1 VRWRG
6 AIAFGVALIAFLVIG
21 VWLGGHPS
29 KLPGFARETFT
40 EEPTSLVA
48 EGAEIIKDNYF
59 RKVGNTELG
68 NASLQGM
75 VRELRK
81 RHKDRF
87 SDYFSKESLEGFNQQ
102 IEGHFSG
109 VGLSVL
115 EVKKGLRVVKVF
127 KGSPAEEGG
136 VEVGDTIIE
145 VEGEPIAGLTSGES
159 TQKIKGP
166 EGTQVTVKIEKPK
179 TKKAEPP
186 KTEELTLTR
195 ANVVLPNVSSRV
207 FTTDGKKIGYVRLLS
222 FSSEASKQ
230 LAHGIEK
237 AQKEGAEGLVL
248 DLRENPGGLLD
259 EAVSSASLF
268 LPEGEV
274 VVSTKSRTK
283 GGTERKSGPGK
294 IVDEPFDV
302 LIDRGTASAAEILT
316 AALQDDAKAT
326 VVGTRSYGKG
336 VFQEEHDLAN
346 GGALKLT
353 VGEYFTPSGENLA
366 RTGGIHPEVKA
377 VDNPHTPVDEA
388 RQKALETVAAQVQ
401 G

>member
-1 VRWRG
+1 VRLRG
-6 AIAFGVALIAFLVIG
+6 AIAFGVALVAFLVIG
-21 VWLGGHPS
+21 VWFGGHPS
-29 KLPGFARETFT
+29 KLPGFARDTFT
-40 EEPTSLVA
+40 EEPTSLVS
-48 EGAEIIKDNYF
+48 EGAEVIRDNYF

-68 NASLQGM
+68 NSSLQGM
-75 VRELRK
+75 VRELRR

-87 SDYFSKESLEGFNQQ
+87 SDYFSPESLEGFNQQ

-109 VGLSVL
+109 VGLSVI
-115 EVKKGLRVVKVF
+115 EVKKGLKVVKVF
-127 KGSPAEEGG
+127 KSSPAEEGG
-136 VEVGDTIIE
+136 VEVGDTIVA
-145 VEGEPIAGLTSGES
+145 VEGESIAGLTSAES
-159 TQKIKGP
+159 TRKIKGP
-166 EGTQVTVKIEKPK
+166 EGTEVTITVEKPK
-179 TKKAEPP
+179 THRRTDK
-186 KTEELTLTR
+186 TLTR
-195 ANVVLPNVSSRV
+195 AEVVLPNVSSRV
-207 FTTDGKKIGYVRLLS
+207 FRTDGKKIGYVRLLS
-222 FSSEASKQ
+222 FSSEASRQ

-237 AQKEGAEGLVL
+237 AKQEGAEALVL
-248 DLRENPGGLLD
+248 DLRGNPGGLLD

-274 VVSTKSRTK
+274 VVSTRSRTK
-283 GGTERKSGPGK
+283 GSTERKSGPGK
-294 IVDEPFDV
+294 IVDVPFDV
-302 LIDRGTASAAEILT
+302 LIDRGTASAAEIMT
-316 AALQDDAKAT
+316 AALQDDADAT

-366 RTGGIHPEVKA
+366 RTGGIHPEVKV

>member
-1 VRWRG
+1 VRLRG
-6 AIAFGVALIAFLVIG
+6 AIAFGVALIAVLVIG
-21 VWLGGHPS
+21 VYLGGHPS
-29 KLPGFARETFT
+29 KLPDFAREAFT

-48 EGAEIIKDNYF
+48 EASEVIKDNYF

-87 SDYFSKESLEGFNQQ
+87 SDYFSPESLEGFNQQ

-109 VGLSVL
+109 VGLSVI
-115 EVKKGLRVVKVF
+115 EVKKGLKIVKVF
-127 KGSPAEEGG
+127 HGSPAEEGG
-136 VEVGDTIIE
+136 LEVGDTIIA
-145 VEGEPIAGLTSGES
+145 VEGESIAGLNSTEA

-166 EGTQVTVKIEKPK
+166 EGTQVTVKVEKPK
-179 TKKAEPP
+179 TGKKSE
-186 KTEELTLTR
+186 KTLTR
-195 ANVVLPNVSSRV
+195 AEVVLPNVSSRV
-207 FTTDGKKIGYVRLLS
+207 FKTDGKKIGYVRLLS

-230 LAHGIEK
+230 LARGIEK
-237 AQKEGAEGLVL
+237 AKKEGAEGLVL

-274 VVSTKSRTK
+274 VVTTKSRTK
-283 GGTERKSGPGK
+283 GGTTKKSGAGK
-294 IVDEPFDV
+294 IVDVPFDV
-302 LIDRGTASAAEILT
+302 LIDRGTASAAEIMT
-316 AALQDDAKAT
+316 AALQDDAHAT

-336 VFQEEHDLAN
+336 VFQEEHDLVN

-353 VGEYFTPSGENLA
+353 VGEYFTPNGENLA
-366 RTGGIHPEVKA
+366 RTGGIHPEVKV
-377 VDNPHTPVDEA
+377 VDNPHTAVDEA
-388 RQKALETVAAQVQ
+388 RQKALETVAAQVK

>member
-1 VRWRG
+1 VRLRG
-6 AIAFGVALIAFLVIG
+6 AVAFGVALVALLIVGI
-21 VWLGGHPS
+21 WLGGHPS
-29 KLPGFARETFT
+29 KLPGFAREAFT
-40 EEPTSLVA
+40 EEPTSLVGEA
-48 EGAEIIKDNYF
+48 SEIIKGNYF

-87 SDYFSKESLEGFNQQ
+87 SDYFSPESLEGFNTQ

-109 VGLSVL
+109 VGLSVI
-115 EVKKGLRVVKVF
+115 EVKKGLKVVKVF
-127 KGSPAEEGG
+127 KRSPAEEGG
-136 VEVGDTIIE
+136 VDVGDTIVA
-145 VEGEPIAGLTSGES
+145 VEGESIAGLDSTEA

-166 EGTQVTVKIEKPK
+166 EGTEVTVTLEKPK
-179 TKKAEPP
+179 THRKVEK
-186 KTEELTLTR
+186 TLTR

-207 FTTDGKKIGYVRLLS
+207 FKIGGKKIGYVRLLS

-237 AQKEGAEGLVL
+237 LNDERVEGIVL
-248 DLRENPGGLLD
+248 DLRDNPGGLLD
-259 EAVSSASLF
+259 EAVTSASLF

-283 GGTERKSGPGK
+283 GSTERQSGPGK
-294 IVDEPFDV
+294 IVDVPFDV
-302 LIDRGTASAAEILT
+302 LIDRGTASAAEIMT
-316 AALQDDAKAT
+316 AALQDDAHAT

-366 RTGGIHPEVKA
+366 RTGGIHPEVKV
-377 VDNPHTPVDEA
+377 VDNPHTAVDEA
-388 RQKALETVAAQVQ
+388 RQKALETVAAQVE

>member
-1 VRWRG
+1 MRLRG
-6 AIAFGVALIAFLVIG
+6 AIAFGVALVAFLVVGI
-21 VWLGGHPS
+21 WLGGHPS
-29 KLPGFARETFT
+29 KLPGFAREAFT

-48 EGAEIIKDNYF
+48 EASEIIKDNYF
-59 RKVGNTELG
+59 RRVGNTELG

-81 RHKDRF
+81 RHADRF
-87 SDYFSKESLEGFNQQ
+87 SDYFSPESLEGFNQQ

-109 VGLSVL
+109 VGLSVI
-115 EVKKGLRVVKVF
+115 EVKKGLRVIKVF
-127 KGSPAEEGG
+127 KGSPAEAGG
-136 VEVGDTIIE
+136 VEAGDTIIS
-145 VEGEPIAGLTSGES
+145 VEGKSIAGLDSTES
-159 TQKIKGP
+159 TQMIKGP
-166 EGTQVTVKIEKPK
+166 EGTQVTVGIEKK
-179 TKKAEPP
+179 NGKKSE
-186 KTEELTLTR
+186 KTLTR

-207 FTTDGKKIGYVRLLS
+207 FHSDGKVIGYVRLLS

-230 LAHGIEK
+230 LARGIEK
-237 AQKEGAEGLVL
+237 AKSEGAEGLVL

-283 GGTERKSGPGK
+283 GDTERKSGPGK
-294 IVDEPFDV
+294 IVDVPFDV
-302 LIDRGTASAAEILT
+302 LIDRGTASAAEIMT
-316 AALQDDAKAT
+316 AALQDDAHAT

-336 VFQEEHDLAN
+336 VFQEEHELAN

-353 VGEYFTPSGENLA
+353 VGEYFTPNGKNLH
-366 RTGGIHPEVKA
+366 RTGGIHPEVKV

-388 RQKALETVAAQVQ
+388 RQKALETVAAQVE

>member
-1 VRWRG
+1 MRLRG
-6 AIAFGVALIAFLVIG
+6 AIAFGVALVAFLVVGI
-21 VWLGGHPS
+21 WLGGHPS
-29 KLPGFARETFT
+29 KLPGFAREAFT

-48 EGAEIIKDNYF
+48 EASEIVQDNYF
-59 RKVGNTELG
+59 RKVGDTELG

-81 RHKDRF
+81 RHDDRF
-87 SDYFSKESLEGFNQQ
+87 SDYFSPESLEGFNQQ

-109 VGLSVL
+109 VGLSVI
-115 EVKKGLRVVKVF
+115 EVKKGLRVIKVF
-127 KGSPAEEGG
+127 KGSPAEAGG
-136 VEVGDTIIE
+136 VEAGDTIVS
-145 VEGEPIAGLTSGES
+145 VEGESIAGLDSTES

-166 EGTQVTVKIEKPK
+166 EGTQVTVGIE
-179 TKKAEPP
+179 TKNGKESE
-186 KTEELTLTR
+186 KTLTR

-207 FTTDGKKIGYVRLLS
+207 FTTDGKRIGYVRLLS
-222 FSSEASKQ
+222 FSSEASRQ

-237 AQKEGAEGLVL
+237 AKGEGAEGLVL

-283 GGTERKSGPGK
+283 GDTERKSGSGK
-294 IVDEPFDV
+294 IVDVPFDV
-302 LIDRGTASAAEILT
+302 LIDRGTASAAEIMT
-316 AALQDDAKAT
+316 AALQDDAGAT

-346 GGALKLT
+346 DGALKLT
-353 VGEYFTPSGENLA
+353 VGEYFTPNGKNLH
-366 RTGGIHPEVKA
+366 RTGGIHPEVKV
-377 VDNPHTPVDEA
+377 VDNPHTAVDEA
-388 RQKALETVAAQVQ
+388 RQKALETVAARVE

>member
-1 VRWRG
+1 VRLRG
-6 AIAFGVALIAFLVIG
+6 AIAFGVALIAVLVLG
-21 VWLGGHPS
+21 VYLGGHPS
-29 KLPGFARETFT
+29 KLPDFAREAFT

-48 EGAEIIKDNYF
+48 EASEVIKDNYF

-87 SDYFSKESLEGFNQQ
+87 SDYFSPESLEGFNQQ

-109 VGLSVL
+109 VGLSVI
-115 EVKKGLRVVKVF
+115 EVKKGLKIVKVF
-127 KGSPAEEGG
+127 HGSPAEEGG
-136 VEVGDTIIE
+136 LKVGDTIIA
-145 VEGEPIAGLTSGES
+145 VEGESIAGLDSTEA

-166 EGTQVTVKIEKPK
+166 EGTQVTVEVEAPK
-179 TKKAEPP
+179 TGKKS
-186 KTEELTLTR
+186 KTTMTR
-195 ANVVLPNVSSRV
+195 AEVVLPNVSSHV
-207 FTTDGKKIGYVRLLS
+207 FTTNGKKIGYVRLLS

-237 AQKEGAEGLVL
+237 AKDEGAEGLVL

-294 IVDEPFDV
+294 IVDVPFDV

-316 AALQDDAKAT
+316 AALQDDAHAT

-353 VGEYFTPSGENLA
+353 VGEYFTPNGENLA
-366 RTGGIHPEVKA
+366 RTGGIHPEVKV
-377 VDNPHTPVDEA
+377 VDNPHTAVDEA
-388 RQKALETVAAQVQ
+388 RQKALETVAAQVK

>member
-1 VRWRG
+1 VRLRG
-6 AIAFGVALIAFLVIG
+6 AIAFGVALIAFLVVG
-21 VWLGGHPS
+21 VYLGGHPS
-29 KLPGFARETFT
+29 KLPGFAREAFT

-48 EGAEIIKDNYF
+48 EASEVIKDNYF
-59 RKVGNTELG
+59 RKVGDTELG

-87 SDYFSKESLEGFNQQ
+87 SDYFSPESLEGFNQQ

-109 VGLSVL
+109 VGLSVI
-115 EVKKGLRVVKVF
+115 EVKKGLKVVKVF
-127 KGSPAEEGG
+127 KGSPAEAGG
-136 VEVGDTIIE
+136 VEVGDTIIA
-145 VEGEPIAGLTSGES
+145 VEGESLAGLGSTEA

-166 EGTQVTVKIEKPK
+166 EGTQVTVEIEKPK
-179 TKKAEPP
+179 THKKSE
-186 KTEELTLTR
+186 KTLTR
-195 ANVVLPNVSSRV
+195 AEVVLPNVSSRI
-207 FTTDGKKIGYVRLLS
+207 FTTNGKKIGYVRLLS

-237 AQKEGAEGLVL
+237 AKDEGAEALVL
-248 DLRENPGGLLD
+248 DLRDNPGGLLD

-283 GGTERKSGPGK
+283 GDTERQSGPGR
-294 IVDEPFDV
+294 IVEVPFDV

-316 AALQDDAKAT
+316 AALQDDAHAT

-353 VGEYFTPSGENLA
+353 VGEYFTPNGENLA
-366 RTGGIHPEVKA
+366 RTGGIHPEVKV

-388 RQKALETVAAQVQ
+388 RQKALETVAAQV
-401 G
+401 GG

>member
-1 VRWRG
+1 VRLRG
-6 AIAFGVALIAFLVIG
+6 AIAFGVALVAFLVIG
-21 VWLGGHPS
+21 IWLGGHPS
-29 KLPGFARETFT
+29 KLPGFARDTFT
-40 EEPTSLVA
+40 EEPTSLVS
-48 EGAEIIKDNYF
+48 EGAEIIRDNYF
-59 RKVGNTELG
+59 REVGNTELG
-68 NASLQGM
+68 NSSLQGM
-75 VRELRK
+75 VRELRR

-87 SDYFSKESLEGFNQQ
+87 SDYFSPESLEGFNQQ

-109 VGLSVL
+109 VGLSVI

-127 KGSPAEEGG
+127 KGSPAEDGG
-136 VEVGDTIIE
+136 VEVGDTIVE
-145 VEGEPIAGLTSGES
+145 VEGESIAGMSSSES
-159 TQKIKGP
+159 TGKIKGP
-166 EGTQVTVKIEKPK
+166 EGTQVTVTIEKPK
-179 TKKAEPP
+179 SHKKVE
-186 KTEELTLTR
+186 KTLTR

-237 AQKEGAEGLVL
+237 AKEEGAEALVL
-248 DLRENPGGLLD
+248 DLRDNPGGLLD

-274 VVSTKSRTK
+274 VVSTRSRTK
-283 GGTERKSGPGK
+283 GSTERKSGPGK
-294 IVDEPFDV
+294 IVEVPFDV
-302 LIDRGTASAAEILT
+302 LIDRGTASAAEIMT
-316 AALQDDAKAT
+316 AALQDDADAT

-353 VGEYFTPSGENLA
+353 VGEYFTPDGENLA
-366 RTGGIHPEVKA
+366 RTGGIHPEVKV
-377 VDNPHTPVDEA
+377 VDNPHTAVDEA
-388 RQKALETVAAQVQ
+388 RQKALETVAARVK

>member
-1 VRWRG
+1 VRLRG
-6 AIAFGVALIAFLVIG
+6 AIAFGVALVAFLVVG

-29 KLPGFARETFT
+29 KLPGFAREAFT

-48 EGAEIIKDNYF
+48 EASEIIKDNYF
-59 RKVGNTELG
+59 REVGDTELG

-75 VRELRK
+75 VRELRR

-87 SDYFSKESLEGFNQQ
+87 SDYFSPESLEGFNQQ

-109 VGLSVL
+109 VGLSVI

-127 KGSPAEEGG
+127 KGSPAEAGG
-136 VEVGDTIIE
+136 LEVGDTIIA
-145 VEGEPIAGLTSGES
+145 VEGESIAGLDSTES
-159 TQKIKGP
+159 TRKIKGP
-166 EGTQVTVKIEKPK
+166 EGTEVTVTIEKPK
-179 TKKAEPP
+179 TGKKIE
-186 KTEELTLTR
+186 KTLTR

-207 FTTDGKKIGYVRLLS
+207 FTTDGQKVGYVRLLS

-237 AQKEGAEGLVL
+237 AKKEGAEGLVL
-248 DLRENPGGLLD
+248 DLRGNPGGLLD

-274 VVSTKSRTK
+274 VVSTRSRTK
-283 GGTERKSGPGK
+283 GSTERKSGPEK
-294 IVDEPFDV
+294 IVDVPFDV
-302 LIDRGTASAAEILT
+302 LIDRGTASAAEIMT
-316 AALQDDAKAT
+316 AALQDDAHAT

-336 VFQEEHDLAN
+336 VFQEEHDLRN

-366 RTGGIHPEVKA
+366 RTGGIHPEVKV
-377 VDNPHTPVDEA
+377 VDNPHTTVDEA
-388 RQKALETVAAQVQ
+388 RQKALETVAARVE

>member
-1 VRWRG
+1 MRARG
-6 AIAFGVALIAFLVIG
+6 AIAFGVALVACLVVG

-29 KLPGFARETFT
+29 KLPSFAREAFT
-40 EEPTSLVA
+40 EEPTSLVGEA
-48 EGAEIIKDNYF
+48 SEIIKDNYF
-59 RKVGNTELG
+59 RKVGDTELG

-87 SDYFSKESLEGFNQQ
+87 SDYFSPESLEGFNTQ

-109 VGLSVL
+109 VGLSVI
-115 EVKKGLRVVKVF
+115 EVKQGLRVVKVF
-127 KGSPAEEGG
+127 KRSPAEEGG
-136 VEVGDTIIE
+136 VKAGDTIIE
-145 VEGEPIAGLTSGES
+145 VEGESIAGLTSAES

-166 EGTQVTVKIEKPK
+166 EGSQVKVTLEKPK
-179 TKKAEPP
+179 THKKVE
-186 KTEELTLTR
+186 KTLTR

-207 FTTDGKKIGYVRLLS
+207 FTIGGKKIGYVRLFS

-237 AQKEGAEGLVL
+237 LNKERVEGIVL
-248 DLRENPGGLLD
+248 DLRDNPGGLLD
-259 EAVSSASLF
+259 EAVTSASLF

-283 GGTERKSGPGK
+283 GSTERQSGPGK
-294 IVDEPFDV
+294 IVDVPFDV
-302 LIDRGTASAAEILT
+302 LIDRGTASAAEIMT
-316 AALQDDAKAT
+316 AALQDDAHAP

-377 VDNPHTPVDEA
+377 VDNPHTAPDEA
-388 RQKALETVAAQVQ
+388 RQKALETVAAQVE

>member
-1 VRWRG
+1 VRLRG
-6 AIAFGVALIAFLVIG
+6 AIAFGVALVAFLVVGI
-21 VWLGGHPS
+21 WLGGHPS
-29 KLPGFARETFT
+29 KLPGFARDAFT
-40 EEPTSLVA
+40 EEPTALVGEA
-48 EGAEIIKDNYF
+48 SEIIKDNYF
-59 RKVGNTELG
+59 RKVGDTELG
-68 NASLQGM
+68 NSSLQGM

-87 SDYFSKESLEGFNQQ
+87 SDYFSPESLEGFNTQ

-109 VGLSVL
+109 VGLSVI

-127 KGSPAEEGG
+127 KRSPAEEGG
-136 VEVGDTIIE
+136 LEVGDTIIA
-145 VEGEPIAGLTSGES
+145 VEGESIAGLDSTEA

-166 EGTQVTVKIEKPK
+166 EGSQVTVTIEKPK
-179 TKKAEPP
+179 THEKSEK
-186 KTEELTLTR
+186 TLTR
-195 ANVVLPNVSSRV
+195 ANVVLPNVSSRTFMV
-207 FTTDGKKIGYVRLLS
+207 GQKKIGYVRLLS

-230 LAHGIEK
+230 LAHGLEK
-237 AQKEGAEGLVL
+237 VLSERAEGIVL
-248 DLRENPGGLLD
+248 DLRDNPGGLLD
-259 EAVSSASLF
+259 EAVSGASLF

-283 GGTERKSGPGK
+283 GSTERKSGAGK
-294 IVDEPFDV
+294 IVDVPFDV
-302 LIDRGTASAAEILT
+302 LIDRGTASAAEIMT
-316 AALQDDAKAT
+316 AALQDDAHAP

-377 VDNPHTPVDEA
+377 VDNPHTAVDEA
-388 RQKALETVAAQVQ
+388 RQKALETVAARVE

>member
-1 VRWRG
+1 VRLRG
-6 AIAFGVALIAFLVIG
+6 AIAFGVALVAFLVVGI
-21 VWLGGHPS
+21 WLGGHPA
-29 KLPGFARETFT
+29 KLPGFAREAFT
-40 EEPTSLVA
+40 EEPTGLVGEA
-48 EGAEIIKDNYF
+48 SEIIKDNYF
-59 RKVGNTELG
+59 RKVGDTELG

-87 SDYFSKESLEGFNQQ
+87 SDYFSPESLEGFNQQ

-109 VGLSVL
+109 VGLSVI
-115 EVKKGLRVVKVF
+115 EVKKGLKVVKVF
-127 KGSPAEEGG
+127 KRSPAEEGG
-136 VEVGDTIIE
+136 VEVGDTIVA
-145 VEGEPIAGLTSGES
+145 VEGESIEGLDS
-159 TQKIKGP
+159 TEATRMIKGP
-166 EGTQVTVKIEKPK
+166 EGTQVTVTIEKPK
-179 TKKAEPP
+179 THKKVE
-186 KTEELTLTR
+186 KTLTR

-207 FTTDGKKIGYVRLLS
+207 FTTDGKKIGYVRLFS

-237 AQKEGAEGLVL
+237 AQGEGAEGLVL

-283 GGTERKSGPGK
+283 GSTERKSGPGK
-294 IVDEPFDV
+294 IVDVPFDV
-302 LIDRGTASAAEILT
+302 LIDRGTASAAEIMT
-316 AALQDDAKAT
+316 AALQDDAHAT

-366 RTGGIHPEVKA
+366 RTGGIHPEVKV
-377 VDNPHTPVDEA
+377 VDNPRTAVDEA
-388 RQKALETVAAQVQ
+388 RQKALETVAAQVN

>member
-1 VRWRG
+1 VRARG
-6 AIAFGVALIAFLVIG
+6 AIAFGVALIAFLVAGI
-21 VWLGGHPS
+21 WLGGHPS

-40 EEPTSLVA
+40 EEPTSLVGEA
-48 EGAEIIKDNYF
+48 AEIIKDNYF
-59 RKVGNTELG
+59 RKVGDTELG

-87 SDYFSKESLEGFNQQ
+87 SDYFSPESLEGFNQQ

-109 VGLSVL
+109 VGLSVV
-115 EVKKGLRVVKVF
+115 EVKKGLQVVKVF
-127 KGSPAEEGG
+127 KRSPAEEGG
-136 VEVGDTIIE
+136 VEVGDTI
-145 VEGEPIAGLTSGES
+145 VAVGGESIAGLTSSES

-166 EGTQVTVKIEKPK
+166 EGTQVTITIEKPK
-179 TKKAEPP
+179 THKKVE
-186 KTEELTLTR
+186 KTLTR

-230 LAHGIEK
+230 LARGIEK
-237 AQKEGAEGLVL
+237 AQGEGAEGLVL
-248 DLRENPGGLLD
+248 DLRDNPGGLLD

-283 GGTERKSGPGK
+283 GSTERKSGPGK
-294 IVDEPFDV
+294 IVDVPFDV
-302 LIDRGTASAAEILT
+302 LIDRGTASAAEIMT
-316 AALQDDAKAT
+316 AALQDDAHAT

-366 RTGGIHPEVKA
+366 RTGGIHPEVKV
-377 VDNPHTPVDEA
+377 VDNPHTAVDEA
-388 RQKALETVAAQVQ
+388 RQKALETVAAQVT

>member
-1 VRWRG
+1 VRLRG
-6 AIAFGVALIAFLVIG
+6 AIAFGVALVAFLVIG

-29 KLPGFARETFT
+29 RLPGFAREAFT
-40 EEPTSLVA
+40 EEPTGLVA
-48 EGAEIIKDNYF
+48 EASEVIKDNYF
-59 RKVGNTELG
+59 RKVGDTELG
-68 NASLQGM
+68 NSSLQGM

-87 SDYFSKESLEGFNQQ
+87 SDYFSPESLEGFNQQ

-109 VGLSVL
+109 VGLSVI

-127 KGSPAEEGG
+127 KRSPAEEGG
-136 VEVGDTIIE
+136 VKAGDTIIS
-145 VEGEPIAGLTSGES
+145 VEGESIAGLDSTEA

-166 EGTQVTVKIEKPK
+166 EGTQVTVGIEKK
-179 TKKAEPP
+179 NGKRSEK
-186 KTEELTLTR
+186 TLTR

-207 FTTDGKKIGYVRLLS
+207 FTTNGKKIGYLRLLS

-237 AQKEGAEGLVL
+237 AQGEGAEGLVL
-248 DLRENPGGLLD
+248 DLRGNPGGLLD
-259 EAVSSASLF
+259 EAVSGASLF

-283 GGTERKSGPGK
+283 GSTERKSGPGK
-294 IVDEPFDV
+294 IVDVPFDV
-302 LIDRGTASAAEILT
+302 LIDRGTASAAEIMT
-316 AALQDDAKAT
+316 AALQDDADAT

-353 VGEYFTPSGENLA
+353 VGEYFTPNGENLA
-366 RTGGIHPEVKA
+366 RTGGIHPEVKV
-377 VDNPHTPVDEA
+377 VDNPHTAVDEA
-388 RQKALETVAAQVQ
+388 RHKALETVAAQVK

>member
-1 VRWRG
+1 VRLRG
-6 AIAFGVALIAFLVIG
+6 AIAFGVALVAFLVVGI
-21 VWLGGHPS
+21 WLGGHPS
-29 KLPGFARETFT
+29 KLPGFAREAFT

-48 EGAEIIKDNYF
+48 EASEIVQDNYF
-59 RKVGNTELG
+59 RKVGDTELG

-75 VRELRK
+75 VRELRI
-81 RHKDRF
+81 RHDDRF
-87 SDYFSKESLEGFNQQ
+87 SDYFSPESLEGFNQQ

-109 VGLSVL
+109 VGLSVI
-115 EVKKGLRVVKVF
+115 EVKKGLRVIKVF
-127 KGSPAEEGG
+127 KGSPAEAGG
-136 VEVGDTIIE
+136 VEAGDTIVS
-145 VEGEPIAGLTSGES
+145 VEGESIAGLDSTES

-166 EGTQVTVKIEKPK
+166 EGTQVTVGIE
-179 TKKAEPP
+179 TKNGKESE
-186 KTEELTLTR
+186 KTLTR

-207 FTTDGKKIGYVRLLS
+207 FTTDGKRIGYVRLLS
-222 FSSEASKQ
+222 FSSEASRQ

-237 AQKEGAEGLVL
+237 AKGEGADGLVL

-283 GGTERKSGPGK
+283 GDTERKSGSGK
-294 IVDEPFDV
+294 IVDVPFDV
-302 LIDRGTASAAEILT
+302 LIDRGTASAAEIMT
-316 AALQDDAKAT
+316 AALQDDAGAT

-346 GGALKLT
+346 DGALKLT
-353 VGEYFTPSGENLA
+353 VGEYFTPNGKNLH
-366 RTGGIHPEVKA
+366 RTGGIHPEVKV
-377 VDNPHTPVDEA
+377 VDNPHTAVDEA
-388 RQKALETVAAQVQ
+388 RQKALETVAARVE

>member
-1 VRWRG
+1 MRLRG
-6 AIAFGVALIAFLVIG
+6 AIAFGVALVAFLVVGI
-21 VWLGGHPS
+21 WLGGHPS

-40 EEPTSLVA
+40 EEPTSLVGEA
-48 EGAEIIKDNYF
+48 AEIIKDNYF
-59 RKVGNTELG
+59 REVGNTELG

-87 SDYFSKESLEGFNQQ
+87 SDYFSPESLEGFNQQ

-109 VGLSVL
+109 VGLSVV

-127 KGSPAEEGG
+127 KRSPAEEGG
-136 VEVGDTIIE
+136 VEVGDTIVA
-145 VEGEPIAGLTSGES
+145 VEGESIEGVDSNEA

-166 EGTQVTVKIEKPK
+166 EGSQVTVTLEKPK
-179 TKKAEPP
+179 THRKVEK
-186 KTEELTLTR
+186 TLTR

-207 FTTDGKKIGYVRLLS
+207 FTTDGKKIGYVRLFS

-230 LAHGIEK
+230 LARGIEK
-237 AQKEGAEGLVL
+237 AQAEGAEGLVL
-248 DLRENPGGLLD
+248 DLRDNPGGLLD

-283 GGTERKSGPGK
+283 GSTERQSGPGK
-294 IVDEPFDV
+294 IVDVPFDV
-302 LIDRGTASAAEILT
+302 LIDRGTASAAEIMT
-316 AALQDDAKAT
+316 AALQDDAHAT

-353 VGEYFTPSGENLA
+353 VGEYFTPNGENLA
-366 RTGGIHPEVKA
+366 RTGGIHPEVKV
-377 VDNPHTPVDEA
+377 VDNPSTAVDEA
-388 RQKALETVAAQVQ
+388 RQKALETVAAQV
-401 G
+401 GG

>member
-1 VRWRG
+1 VRLRG
-6 AIAFGVALIAFLVIG
+6 AIAFGVALVAFLVVGI
-21 VWLGGHPS
+21 WLGGHPS
-29 KLPGFARETFT
+29 KLPGFARDTFT
-40 EEPTSLVA
+40 EEPTSLVGEA
-48 EGAEIIKDNYF
+48 SEIIKDNYF

-68 NASLQGM
+68 NSSLQGM

-87 SDYFSKESLEGFNQQ
+87 SDYFSPESLEGFNQQ

-109 VGLSVL
+109 VGLSVI

-127 KGSPAEEGG
+127 KRSPAEEGG
-136 VEVGDTIIE
+136 VEVGDTIIA
-145 VEGEPIAGLTSGES
+145 VEGESIAGLNSTEA

-166 EGTQVTVKIEKPK
+166 EGTQVTVTLEKPK
-179 TKKAEPP
+179 THKKSE
-186 KTEELTLTR
+186 KTLTR

-207 FTTDGKKIGYVRLLS
+207 FMIGQKKIGYVRLLS

-237 AQKEGAEGLVL
+237 LNDERVEGIVL
-248 DLRENPGGLLD
+248 DLRDNPGGLLD

-283 GGTERKSGPGK
+283 GSTERKSGPGK
-294 IVDEPFDV
+294 IVEVPFDV
-302 LIDRGTASAAEILT
+302 LIDRGTASAAEIMT
-316 AALQDDAKAT
+316 AALQDDAHAT

-366 RTGGIHPEVKA
+366 RTGGIHPEVKV
-377 VDNPHTPVDEA
+377 VDKPQTPVDEA
-388 RQKALETVAAQVQ
+388 RQKALETVAAQVE